1 MDTELL
7 SGTFVELADTMVA
20 DFDIIDFLHLL
31 TERSVQLLSASAA
44 GVVLA
49 APGGELQVAAASSD
63 LAEVVEL
70 FQIQKD
76 QGPCL
81 DCFRTG
87 RPVTAAD
94 LRGPGQPWPQF
105 AAAATGAGFR
115 TVQAVPMRLR
125 DEVIGALNLFGD
137 GTVPLNPGDVRIGQA
152 LADVATIGLLQE
164 RTARRREIAAEQLQS
179 ALNSRVI
186 IEQAKGKLAERLS
199 IEMDASFKLLRDYAR
214 NRNQRLTDVARDFV
228 ESATADFPPPGP
240 PVTPGLDPVP

>member
-20 DFDIIDFLHLL
+20 DFDIIDFLHRL
-31 TERSVQLLSASAA
+31 TERSVQLLPASAA

-49 APGGELQVAAASSD
+49 APGGELEVAAASSD
-63 LAEVVEL
+63 LAGLVEL

-105 AAAATGAGFR
+105 AAAATEAGFR

-125 DEVIGALNLFGD
+125 DEVIGALNLFGT
-137 GTVPLNPGDVRIGQA
+137 GTVPLSPGEVRIGQA

-164 RTARRREIAAEQLQS
+164 RIARRREIAAEQLQG

-186 IEQAKGKLAERLS
+186 IEQAKGKLAERLGLD
-199 IEMDASFKLLRDYAR
+199 MDASFKLLRDHAR
-214 NRNQRLTDVARDFV
+214 NSNQRLTDVARQFV
-228 ESATADFPPPGP
+228 ESAAADFPPPARRSP
-240 PVTPGLDPVP
+240 RA

>member
-49 APGGELQVAAASSD
+49 APDGELRIAAASSD
-63 LAEVVEL
+63 LTELVEL
-70 FQIQKD
+70 FQIQQD

-87 RPVTAAD
+87 QPVTATGLD
-94 LRGPGQPWPQF
+94 GPGQLWPQF
-105 AAAATGAGFR
+105 AAAAVRAGFR
-115 TVQAVPMRLR
+115 TVQALPMRLR
-125 DEVIGALNLFGD
+125 DEVVGALNLFGTGPVLVSPED
-137 GTVPLNPGDVRIGQA
+137 LRIAQA

-164 RTARRREIAAEQLQS
+164 RTARHREIAAQQLQG

-199 IEMDASFKLLRDYAR
+199 LDMDASFKLLRDYAR
-214 NRNQRLTDVARDFV
+214 HTNQRLTDVARNFV
-228 ESATADFPPPGP
+228 ESASADFPPPARRSRRG
-240 PVTPGLDPVP
+240 

>member
-49 APGGELQVAAASSD
+49 APGELEVAAASSD
-63 LAEVVEL
+63 LAELVEL

-94 LRGPGQPWPQF
+94 LGGPGQPWPQF

-137 GTVPLNPGDVRIGQA
+137 GTVPEPGRRADRPGPRQRGHDRAAAGTNP
-152 LADVATIGLLQE
+152 
-164 RTARRREIAAEQLQS
+164 RRREIAAEQLQS

-199 IEMDASFKLLRDYAR
+199 IGMDASFKLLRDYAR
-214 NRNQRLTDVARDFV
+214 NSNQRLTDVARDFV
-228 ESATADFPPPGP
+228 ESGAADFPPRP